1 MKSRLATCMNLGRRV
16 LVSTLLAV
24 IVTTTAEAQ
33 STPTVSS
40 AEARKAIQVG
50 YAEWAKASVE
60 LDMNTIERMLA
71 PDFYF
76 QTPEQKHT
84 RQEFIDSMP
93 SLKITR
99 FDASMLTV
107 EPRGNDWSVLIF
119 EKVEVETK
127 DKDGKTSK
135 GYRVLVARDGWRKV
149 NDNRWIL
156 LSSDDLGAGSSY
168 QTMTAQHDL
177 SVAELDLVTARTIHE
192 KARVELDPASGATLA
207 RNGVLIHDAITG
219 TVTALSPQL
228 MPSSAKPQ
236 DPCSVAP
243 SGVERATPHEVDK

>member
-1 MKSRLATCMNLGRRV
+1 MKSRLATYMNLGGRI

-24 IVTTTAEAQ
+24 IVTAAAGAQ
-33 STPTVSS
+33 SAPAVSS

-50 YAEWAKASVE
+50 YAEWAKARVA
-60 LDMNTIERMLA
+60 LDMNTIGRILA

-76 QTPEQKHT
+76 QTPDQKHT

-99 FDASMLTV
+99 FDASVLTV

-135 GYRVLVARDGWRKV
+135 GYRVLVARDGWRKL
-149 NDNRWIL
+149 NDNQWTL
-156 LSSDDLGAGSSY
+156 LSSEPLG
-168 QTMTAQHDL
+168 QQRWQ
-177 SVAELDLVTARTIHE
+177 E
-192 KARVELDPASGATLA
+192 
-207 RNGVLIHDAITG
+207 
-219 TVTALSPQL
+219 SP
-228 MPSSAKPQ
+228 PIANW
-236 DPCSVAP
+236 
-243 SGVERATPHEVDK
+243 